1 MLNIKKESN
10 SKQFVQISSF
20 KEKLFQG
27 KNYPSISLYVSQAP
41 SAKILWK
48 DLAKWLSFKVQN
60 IY

>member
-41 SAKILWK
+41 SAKILGK
-48 DLAKWLSFKVQN
+48 DLTK
-60 IY
+60 